1 METFF
6 DMMCDTHCVPK
17 VGFKGVLAVFFL
29 SHLMIFICMEKL
41 TKILIGLYEGVCERL
56 PNESDEEFLTRC
68 GNMGFADMDSLRMA
82 QSFGTYHRNVVKE
95 NGNKKEL
102 ELQKLKLMNQAFKM
116 LPNSPKQLAVRREIE
131 RIDKIL
137 KGLKESNNTQPSTSM
152 RDEPH
157 PTRHETEH
165 PPIEKTAFKR
175 LDPFKEPTK
184 K

>member
-1 METFF
+1 MVY
-6 DMMCDTHCVPK
+6 DTLNTH
-17 VGFKGVLAVFFL
+17 FAVFFL
-29 SHLMIFICMEKL
+29 SNMLIFICMKL
-41 TKILIGLYEGVCERL
+41 KDILKEISEDVCERL
-56 PNESDEEFLTRC
+56 PNESEADFLTRC
-68 GNMGFADMDSLRMA
+68 GNQAFARLDKMRMDQTL
-82 QSFGTYHRNVVKE
+82 GTYTRNVVKE
-95 NGNKKEL
+95 THDRKEL
-102 ELQKLKLMNQAFKM
+102 ELTRLKLMNQAFKL
-116 LPNSPKQLAVRREIE
+116 LPNSPKQLAVRKEIE

-137 KGLKESNNTQPSTSM
+137 KGLRESNNTNPSSAM

>member
-1 METFF
+1 M
-6 DMMCDTHCVPK
+6 
-17 VGFKGVLAVFFL
+17 
-29 SHLMIFICMEKL
+29 KL
-41 TKILIGLYEGVCERL
+41 KDILKEISEDVCERL
-56 PNESDEEFLTRC
+56 PNESEADFLTRC
-68 GNMGFADMDSLRMA
+68 GNQAFARLDKMRMDQTL
-82 QSFGTYHRNVVKE
+82 GTYTRNVVKE
-95 NGNKKEL
+95 THDRKEL
-102 ELQKLKLMNQAFKM
+102 ELTRLKLMNQAFKL
-116 LPNSPKQLAVRREIE
+116 LPNSPKQLAVRKEIE

-137 KGLKESNNTQPSTSM
+137 KGLKEVEESEEDWMARKTEEILAKYKETRLRGLGESNNTNPSSAM